1 METVKYEPINIKIK
15 NNIIHFR
22 QLKKNKTKIKTLN
35 KEANQKDMKKLFVN
49 AQVTATISLIEMGTN
64 VLHTT
69 LLKYYRGTNFY
80 NLLQSMIVYDIVL
93 PYAFLMNTSHNKK
106 RIVESGWKNIFKNI
120 MGQRGNAVESQ
131 HEISNDISSKQNVV
145 LKESIKTELTGSNEI
160 HTSDTTFG
168 NLSTNAVDHGFTF
181 IPPSH
186 ETPPTGK
193 HLDIKRRHF
202 DRLTIKGL
210 LDQGQYQDV
219 VRRQVFDMR
228 QIENDEN
235 LYLTYFRRLVSFQD
249 QRKKGIVLSCLDLDD
264 ELVSTYRKCKK
275 SKNSHRNTRKQ
286 GVDIAMYQ
294 FDVQTDH
301 IVYNSK
307 FTADNDIN
315 HAKLSLKGNVN
326 ERNLKREKLL
336 VEIDDAADNEQDC
349 DILIE
354 RLIQVEENFVLE
366 N

>member
-1 METVKYEPINIKIK
+1 
-15 NNIIHFR
+15 
-22 QLKKNKTKIKTLN
+22 
-35 KEANQKDMKKLFVN
+35 MKKLFVN

-106 RIVESGWKNIFKNI
+106 RIVESGWKNVFKNI
-120 MGQRGNAVESQ
+120 VGQRGNAVEGQ
-131 HEISNDISSKQNVV
+131 NEFSNDISSKQNVV
-145 LKESIKTELTGSNEI
+145 FKESIKTELTGSNEI
-160 HTSDTTFG
+160 HTTDTTIG
-168 NLSTNAVDHGFTF
+168 NPSTNALDHSFTV
-181 IPPSH
+181 IPRIH
-186 ETPPTGK
+186 ETPPTSK
-193 HLDIKRRHF
+193 HHDIKRRDF
-202 DRLTIKGL
+202 DKLSINTL
-210 LDQGQYQDV
+210 LEQGSYQDV

-228 QIENDEN
+228 HFENDEN
-235 LYLTYFRRLVSFQD
+235 LYLRYFRRLVSFQD
-249 QRKKGIVLSCLDLDD
+249 QRKKGIVLSCLDLDN
-264 ELVSTYRKCKK
+264 EFVPTYRKCKK
-275 SKNSHRNTRKQ
+275 SKNSHRNTRKP
-286 GVDIAMYQ
+286 GVDIAMNR
-294 FDVQTDH
+294 FDVQTDNM
-301 IVYNSK
+301 VYNSK
-307 FTADNDIN
+307 FTGDNDIN
-315 HAKLSLKGNVN
+315 HTKVSFKGNVN

>member
-1 METVKYEPINIKIK
+1 MKPYIRKSKI
-15 NNIIHFR
+15 ISIYFR
-22 QLKKNKTKIKTLN
+22 QLKKNKNKIKTLN

-106 RIVESGWKNIFKNI
+106 RIVESGWKNVLKNI
-120 MGQRGNAVESQ
+120 MGQKGNAVESQ

-145 LKESIKTELTGSNEI
+145 LKESIKTELTGSNEM
-160 HTSDTTFG
+160 HTTDTTFG
-168 NLSTNAVDHGFTF
+168 SLSTNAADHSFTAN
-181 IPPSH
+181 PRLH
-186 ETPPTGK
+186 ETHPTSK
-193 HLDIKRRHF
+193 HLDIKRRDF
-202 DRLTIKGL
+202 GRLSINGL
-210 LDQGQYQDV
+210 LEQGQYQDV
-219 VRRQVFDMR
+219 VRRQVLDMR
-228 QIENDEN
+228 NFENDEN
-235 LYLTYFRRLVSFQD
+235 VYLRYFRRLVSFQD

-264 ELVSTYRKCKK
+264 ESVPTYRKCKK

-286 GVDIAMYQ
+286 GVDIAMYR
-294 FDVQTDH
+294 FDVKTDNM
-301 IVYNSK
+301 VDNYK
-307 FTADNDIN
+307 FTGDDDIN
-315 HAKLSLKGNVN
+315 LTKVSFKGTVN

-336 VEIDDAADNEQDC
+336 EEINNAADDEQDC